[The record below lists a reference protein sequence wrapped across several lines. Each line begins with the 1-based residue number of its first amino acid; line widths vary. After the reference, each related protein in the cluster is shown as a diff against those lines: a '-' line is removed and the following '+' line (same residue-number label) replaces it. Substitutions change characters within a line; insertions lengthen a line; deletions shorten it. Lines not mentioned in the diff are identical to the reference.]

1 MKQPTLT
8 ILFLF
13 FSLFLF
19 SQSPFNSS
27 DLNVTKGDLETN
39 IYPNDTTANA
49 LMLYEYGKSYVNK
62 NTYKLNTEITKK
74 LKILNKEGFDNATVT
89 IHLYNDKSNK
99 EDVKSIQATVYN
111 LENGKVTKVKLKN
124 SEVFRETYDEH
135 NTLVKFTF
143 PNIKEG
149 SVITYSYTLISPY
162 MFKYK
167 SWEFQ
172 GDIPK
177 LYSEYETSIPGNW
190 EYNIKLVGTQ
200 KLVKNDS
207 HIEPNCLSGAGG
219 AYSGCAVSTYAMEN
233 IPAFVEED
241 YMTTKENYLARID
254 YELKTFKGFDGTVNN
269 YTKSWKTV
277 DHELKTDKDIGR
289 QFLKNTGLNDE
300 MEALLSGSDSPLD
313 KAQLIYK
320 YVQENYRWNKEYNLF
335 KDVSVKDLIK
345 NKTGCV
351 SEINILLHNLLNEQ
365 GIDVK
370 PVLLSTRGNGFVT
383 TIYPV
388 LSDFNY
394 LIVQV
399 NIGSE
404 SFLLDATDEFLD
416 FGEIPFKCLNRD
428 GRLLDFDKGS
438 EWIEISPRKNSVIVQ
453 SLDLKLDTH
462 NVLSGN
468 INLRSTGYHA
478 LPNKK
483 KFHSNRDDYYDSYF
497 KKFEDIEII
506 NHEVTTQNK
515 SDYEFLENL
524 EISYPLNE
532 SGNKI
537 YINPFLL
544 KFFSQNPFKLQER
557 NYPIDF
563 GFNDSFMYKLQI
575 QVADDLDILE
585 IPENFTISLPNNT
598 GTLIFNSKKE
608 DNNVMLYLK
617 FDFKESIY
625 GPEYYKSLKI
635 FFGKIVDIQHNS
647 LIVLEKKS

>member
-8 ILFLF
+8 ILSIL
-13 FSLFLF
+13 FSLCLF

-27 DLNVTKGDLETN
+27 DLNVTKGDLETK
-39 IYPNDTTANA
+39 IYPQDTTANA
-49 LMLYEYGKSYVNK
+49 LMIYEHGKSFVNK
-62 NTYKLNTEITKK
+62 STYLLNTEITKK
-74 LKILNKEGFDNATVT
+74 LKILNKEGFDKATIT
-89 IHLYNDKSNK
+89 IPLYNNKSKK
-99 EDVKSIQATVYN
+99 EDVKNIQATVYN
-111 LENGKVTKVKLKN
+111 IENGKVTKVKLKKSGIFN
-124 SEVFRETYDEH
+124 ETYSE
-135 NTLVKFTF
+135 NTTLVKFTF

-149 SVITYSYTLISPY
+149 SVITYSYTITSPF
-162 MFKYK
+162 MFNYK

-190 EYNIKLVGTQ
+190 QYNIKLVGTQ

-207 HIEPNCLSGAGG
+207 HIESNCLSGPGG
-219 AYSGCAVSTYAMEN
+219 AYSGCAISTYAMEN

-254 YELKTFKGFDGTVNN
+254 YELKTFQGFDGVINN

-289 QFLKNTGLNDE
+289 QFLKNTGLDDE
-300 MEALLSGSDSPLD
+300 MASLLANVNSPLD

-320 YVQENYRWNKEYNLF
+320 YVQDNYRWNGEYHLF
-335 KDVSVKDLIK
+335 KDVSVKDLTK
-345 NKTGCV
+345 EKTGSV

-365 GIDVK
+365 GVEAK
-370 PVLLSTRGNGFVT
+370 PVLLSTRNNGFAT
-383 TIYPV
+383 KLYPV
-388 LSDFNY
+388 LSEFNY

-404 SFLLDATDEFLD
+404 RFLLDATDDFLD
-416 FGEIPFKCLNRD
+416 FGEVPFKCLNKD
-428 GRLLDFDKGS
+428 GRLIDFKKGS
-438 EWIEISPRKNSVIVQ
+438 EWIEIAPRKNSIIVQ
-453 SLDLKLDTH
+453 SLNLQLDTD

-478 LPNKK
+478 ISDKK
-483 KFHSNRDDYYDSYF
+483 KFYSNKEDYFDSYF
-497 KKFEDIEII
+497 RTFEDIEIL
-506 NHEVTTQNK
+506 NHEVETKNK

-524 EISYPLNE
+524 EISYPL
-532 SGNKI
+532 SQTGDKL
-537 YINPFLL
+537 YIDPFLI

-563 GFNDSFMYKLQI
+563 GFKDSFLYKLQI
-575 QVADDLDILE
+575 NVSDDLNIVE
-585 IPENFTISLPNNT
+585 IPKDFKVSLPNNT
-598 GTLIFNSKKE
+598 GSLIFSSKKE
-608 DNNVMLYLK
+608 DNNILLYLK
-617 FDFKESIY
+617 FDFKESLY